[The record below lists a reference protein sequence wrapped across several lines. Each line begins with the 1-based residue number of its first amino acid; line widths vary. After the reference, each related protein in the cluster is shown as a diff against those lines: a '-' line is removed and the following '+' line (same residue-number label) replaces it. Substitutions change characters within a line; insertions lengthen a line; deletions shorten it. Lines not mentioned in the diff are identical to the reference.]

1 MDSGEEIPGL
11 NEDWTLLGAK
21 LMEWVSGL
29 VMCMVVSEIFMLKTT
44 KVAPFLL
51 MVLIT
56 TVFGLAALR
65 RRFPDEER
73 GIRNTAMV
81 AMGLPPPGI
90 PAPSAIEPRWSGAP
104 VRGHEQTSYYE
115 QLGLA
120 GVFPNA
126 SAEDDEVLS

>member
-44 KVAPFLL
+44 KVAPILV
-51 MVLIT
+51 MVLLG

-65 RRFPDEER
+65 RRYPDEER
-73 GIRNTAMV
+73 GIRNQAMV

-90 PAPSAIEPRWSGAP
+90 PAPASIQPQWSGAP
-104 VRGHEQTSYYE
+104 VRGQEERSYFE

-120 GVFPNA
+120 QVFPNTE
-126 SAEDDEVLS
+126 EDEEVYG